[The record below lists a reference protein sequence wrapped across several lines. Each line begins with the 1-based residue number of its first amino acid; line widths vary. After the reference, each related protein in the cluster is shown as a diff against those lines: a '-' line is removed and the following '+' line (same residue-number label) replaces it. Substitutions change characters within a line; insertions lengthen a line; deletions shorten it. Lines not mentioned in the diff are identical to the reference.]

1 VTSSTNS
8 LAVNGTAQ
16 VQSLQAQNISAL
28 KLKLP
33 VAVADAEC
41 NPTLESMGLSSAQ
54 QLMVCDAN
62 KWTIYTLSHKETP
75 P

>member
-1 VTSSTNS
+1 

-33 VAVADAEC
+33 VAAADAEC
-41 NPTLESMGLSSAQ
+41 NPALESMGLSSAH
-54 QLMVCDAN
+54 QLLVCVDN
-62 KWTIYTLSHKETP
+62 KWTIYTP
-75 P
+75 